1 MNKKNNICLIDF
13 RLTGHHPFY
22 LANFAHTF
30 QQLDCKVDIFTP
42 DVDSCIDALKLALPE
57 LELDNIKFIRTNS
70 STVNGS
76 RLWGCRV
83 YFNLIRLQREIRH
96 HERIAAYQYGL
107 VFFAYLDDVAHPDF
121 ILPYLIKAPFTM
133 NFSGL
138 LMAPREKVLRKLPP
152 LVRHLITT
160 FLEQNSA
167 NSSELGLLVE
177 DVKQP
182 VEKKLKKHTI
192 VYPDFCSSTPLDQV
206 SCPINDEVSKRKN
219 GRVTTSLLG
228 SIQPHKSVDLFFD
241 CVRSANPKKHFFVV
255 AGKFRRSAFSD
266 KQWKIIQPIMEN
278 PPENLIIFNEWL
290 NSEAVFDSLV
300 QQSDYLFAYYRNF
313 KKSSNVLTKGAF
325 YKKPVIVSEKYLM
338 GERVRKYKLGF
349 SLSEE
354 KTLDMYKNESINR
367 FEFDENL
374 RQIFV
379 DSHSVERLKTIF
391 SRQLQDI

>member
-1 MNKKNNICLIDF
+1 
-13 RLTGHHPFY
+13 
-22 LANFAHTF
+22 
-30 QQLDCKVDIFTP
+30 
-42 DVDSCIDALKLALPE
+42 
-57 LELDNIKFIRTNS
+57 
-70 STVNGS
+70 
-76 RLWGCRV
+76 
-83 YFNLIRLQREIRH
+83 
-96 HERIAAYQYGL
+96 
-107 VFFAYLDDVAHPDF
+107 
-121 ILPYLIKAPFTM
+121 
-133 NFSGL
+133 
-138 LMAPREKVLRKLPP
+138 
-152 LVRHLITT
+152 
-160 FLEQNSA
+160 
-167 NSSELGLLVE
+167 
-177 DVKQP
+177 
-182 VEKKLKKHTI
+182 
-192 VYPDFCSSTPLDQV
+192 
-206 SCPINDEVSKRKN
+206 
-219 GRVTTSLLG
+219 
-228 SIQPHKSVDLFFD
+228 
-241 CVRSANPKKHFFVV
+241 
-255 AGKFRRSAFSD
+255 
-266 KQWKIIQPIMEN
+266 MEN